1 MSKIEISTPA
11 IAAWIGLDWADQT
24 HVYALEV
31 SGSEKIE
38 TGQLQQTPEA
48 IHQWAQQ
55 LEQRFAGQP
64 VAIALEQS
72 RGALIFALMAHPFL
86 LIYPVNPHAMAQYR
100 KAFKVSGAKS
110 DEADARLQLDFL
122 LKHRDQLR
130 LWQPDTVETRLL
142 RLLCEDRRQAVD
154 QRTALHNQLTSQLKI
169 CFPQALDWIQS
180 WDYPLACAFLKRW
193 PSLHSL
199 QNSKP
204 NTLRRFLAQQG
215 CRKLQR
221 YEPLIGQIR
230 SSQPLTTDPALLR
243 AGLMKVTWLVDQ
255 IRCLTEAIENYNQQ
269 ISQLFSQHQD
279 HDLFCSLPG
288 AGPALGPRLLCA
300 LGTDRSRFQDAQEV
314 QTLFG
319 IAPVMES
326 SGQSRWVH
334 WRWPCPK
341 FIRQTFHEFAGASI
355 PLCSWAAAFYQKM
368 RGRGKRHHA
377 AVRALA
383 FKWIRII
390 YACWKNR
397 TPYSESQYL
406 TALEKRQ
413 QPLLAAGAINAR

>member
-1 MSKIEISTPA
+1 M
-11 IAAWIGLDWADQT
+11 GDGD
-24 HVYALEV
+24 
-31 SGSEKIE
+31 EKK
-38 TGQLQQTPEA
+38 GASREA
-48 IHQWAQQ
+48 P
-55 LEQRFAGQP
+55 RVG
-64 VAIALEQS
+64 
-72 RGALIFALMAHPFL
+72 
-86 LIYPVNPHAMAQYR
+86 
-100 KAFKVSGAKS
+100 
-110 DEADARLQLDFL
+110 
-122 LKHRDQLR
+122 
-130 LWQPDTVETRLL
+130 
-142 RLLCEDRRQAVD
+142 RR
-154 QRTALHNQLTSQLKI
+154 
-169 CFPQALDWIQS
+169 
-180 WDYPLACAFLKRW
+180 
-193 PSLHSL
+193 
-199 QNSKP
+199 
-204 NTLRRFLAQQG
+204 
-215 CRKLQR
+215 
-221 YEPLIGQIR
+221 
-230 SSQPLTTDPALLR
+230 ALLR

-269 ISQLFSQHQD
+269 ISQLFSQHPD

-319 IAPVMES
+319 IAPVMEC

-334 WRWPCPK
+334 WRWACPK

-397 TPYSESQYL
+397 TPYSETQYL

-413 QPLLAAGAINAR
+413 QPLLAAGAVHAR